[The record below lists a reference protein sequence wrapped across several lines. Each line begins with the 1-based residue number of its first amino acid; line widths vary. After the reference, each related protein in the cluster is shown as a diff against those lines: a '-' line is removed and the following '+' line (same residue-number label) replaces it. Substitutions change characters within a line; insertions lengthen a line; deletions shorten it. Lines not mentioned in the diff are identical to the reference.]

1 MTTTARTGPAGPADQ
16 AGGSQLRW
24 LAAAVLIIGTLMDM
38 IDVTI
43 VNVALPTVRADLHA
57 SATQLEWV
65 VSGYMLAF
73 AAALIVAG
81 SFGDLLGR
89 KRMYLAGAGVFG
101 AASLGAGLATSPAQL
116 IACRVVQGL
125 AAAAMAPQVLATF
138 RVMFD
143 AKERSKAFSIYGATL
158 GFASAVGLLAGGL
171 LTEANL
177 FGWSW
182 RAVFFVNVPVAVV
195 TLIAGAWLI
204 PETRE
209 RDARRPDLLG
219 AAGLAASLVAIV
231 YPLLEGRQLGWPAW
245 IRAVLAAA
253 ARRWPR

>member
-1 MTTTARTGPAGPADQ
+1 MTTTARTGPAGWADQ
-16 AGGSQLRW
+16 AGGSRLRW
-24 LAAAVLIIGTLMDM
+24 LAAAVLITGTLMDM

-43 VNVALPTVRADLHA
+43 VNVALPTIRAELHA
-57 SATQLEWV
+57 SATQLEWA

-89 KRMYLAGAGVFG
+89 KRIYLAGAGVFG
-101 AASLGAGLATSPAQL
+101 AASLGAGLATSPSQL

-143 AKERSKAFSIYGATL
+143 AKERGKAFSIYGATL

-231 YPLLEGRQLGWPAW
+231 YPLLEGRQLGS
-245 IRAVLAAA
+245 
-253 ARRWPR
+253 ARPGSGRCWPRAWPG

>member
-1 MTTTARTGPAGPADQ
+1 MTTTARKGPEGPADQ
-16 AGGSQLRW
+16 AGGSRLRW

-65 VSGYMLAF
+65 ISGYMLAF
-73 AAALIVAG
+73 ASALIVAG
-81 SFGDLLGR
+81 SFG
-89 KRMYLAGAGVFG
+89 
-101 AASLGAGLATSPAQL
+101 AGLATSPSQL
-116 IACRVVQGL
+116 IACRIVQGL

-143 AKERSKAFSIYGATL
+143 ARERGKAFSIYGATL

-209 RDARRPDLLG
+209 RDARRPNLLG
-219 AAGLAASLVAIV
+219 AAGLATSLVAIV

-245 IRAVLAAA
+245 IWAVLAAGVA
-253 ARRWPR
+253 GLVLLAV

>member
-16 AGGSQLRW
+16 ADGSRLRW

-43 VNVALPTVRADLHA
+43 VNVALPTIRAELHA
-57 SATQLEWV
+57 SATQLEWA

-101 AASLGAGLATSPAQL
+101 AASLGAGLATSPSQL

-125 AAAAMAPQVLATF
+125 AAAAMAP
-138 RVMFD
+138 
-143 AKERSKAFSIYGATL
+143 
-158 GFASAVGLLAGGL
+158 
-171 LTEANL
+171 
-177 FGWSW
+177 
-182 RAVFFVNVPVAVV
+182 
-195 TLIAGAWLI
+195 
-204 PETRE
+204 
-209 RDARRPDLLG
+209 
-219 AAGLAASLVAIV
+219 
-231 YPLLEGRQLGWPAW
+231 
-245 IRAVLAAA
+245 
-253 ARRWPR
+253 